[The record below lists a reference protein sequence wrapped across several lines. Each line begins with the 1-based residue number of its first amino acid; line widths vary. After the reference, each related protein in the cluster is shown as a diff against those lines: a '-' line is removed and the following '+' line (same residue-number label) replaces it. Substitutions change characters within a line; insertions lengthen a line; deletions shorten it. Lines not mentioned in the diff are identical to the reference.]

1 MIQSLKQSIS
11 ILKMNKS
18 INNPCLTIKGPGKS
32 VKVTDL
38 PGLLGT
44 VRRSTRRTVNFFQEY
59 SSDLIGCI
67 GK

>member
-38 PGLLGT
+38 PGFST
-44 VRRSTRRTVNFFQEY
+44 VRRSTRRTVNFQEY